1 MCLLIHVPSLYEP
14 DTDNESQ
21 KTEGKGKL
29 EKPLLPLLL
38 SSPSLSS
45 KWKAESISK
54 MCMYQKLSSVH
65 FHQCGKNK
73 VHMHIGI
80 TRYILCHFSDSA
92 QELKVLTCVKC
103 QVTSA
108 MADSLRPHGLQPARL
123 LCPWDSPGKNIRVGC
138 HALLQGTFL
147 TEGLNLCLL

>member
-14 DTDNESQ
+14 ATDNKSQ
-21 KTEGKGKL
+21 KREGKGKL

-38 SSPSLSS
+38 SSPSFSS

-54 MCMYQKLSSVH
+54 MCMYQKLSSMH

-108 MADSLRPHGLQPARL
+108 MADSLRSHGLQPARL
-123 LCPWDSPGKNIRVGC
+123 LCPWDSPGKNIGVGC